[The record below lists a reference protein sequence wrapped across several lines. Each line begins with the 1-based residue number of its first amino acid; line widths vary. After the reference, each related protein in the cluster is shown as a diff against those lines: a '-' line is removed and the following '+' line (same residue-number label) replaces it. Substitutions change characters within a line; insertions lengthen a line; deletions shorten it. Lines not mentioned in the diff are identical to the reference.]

1 MPLPRLQPQHYP
13 LALLL
18 SAACAVLA
26 LVLFGQIP
34 GHGRWVSEL
43 GNSAHGPAFAI
54 VTLILLA
61 LLRRV
66 PGRNASILHDYSL
79 AIAGALLL
87 GALIELMQLATGRDA
102 SFSDLGRDT
111 LGALA
116 ATGFFTL
123 IDPLGSSARATM
135 EQAPL
140 LLVWPCLALTL
151 TILVMNLLCDALRDA
166 IDPRTAGR

>member
-66 PGRNASILHDYSL
+66 PGRNASILHDDSL

-102 SFSDLGRDT
+102 CATTAPPASTRSAFVFVVPWSMVRMRVATPSPSNQCRRRLRNAGGRESEM
-111 LGALA
+111 
-116 ATGFFTL
+116 FQQ
-123 IDPLGSSARATM
+123 
-135 EQAPL
+135 E
-140 LLVWPCLALTL
+140 
-151 TILVMNLLCDALRDA
+151 LR
-166 IDPRTAGR
+166 